1 MLQIYQAELMA
12 KRNMEERIGRAA
24 RTLETDRALR
34 RVRARGA
41 LQRAIEQSLRSGAAT
56 TEIMNE
62 LNQTLARVSGR

>member
-1 MLQIYQAELMA
+1 MLQIYHAELMA
-12 KRNMEERIGRAA
+12 KRNMTERVTRAA
-24 RTLETDRALR
+24 RTLETDQALR

-62 LNQTLARVSGR
+62 FNQTLARVSGR

>member
-24 RTLETDRALR
+24 KILETDRALR

-56 TEIMNE
+56 SEIMTEFNR
-62 LNQTLARVSGR
+62 TLARVSGR